1 MKTGTSIFY
10 ALFIQIQLDLNDVV
24 LSQHE
29 SNESIIMISIIIR
42 IGPFEKRD

>member
-1 MKTGTSIFY
+1 MNTDTSIFY
-10 ALFIQIQLDLNDVV
+10 ALFIQIELDLNDVV

-42 IGPFEKRD
+42 IGPLEKRD